1 MRASNICALVAA
13 ACLLPTISGYAQSAE
28 PLHAGDA
35 ERGLRLADNWC
46 SSCHLV
52 SSEQKTPGRGAPP
65 FSEIAQSQTF
75 NADHL
80 AYLLN
85 DPHPKMAKLG
95 LSRRAI
101 DDIAAY
107 VLSLRK

>member
-1 MRASNICALVAA
+1 MRASKVCALAIA
-13 ACLLPTISGYAQSAE
+13 TCLLPTIAGYAGDAE

-35 ERGLRLADNWC
+35 ARGLRLADNWC

-52 SSEQKTPGRGAPP
+52 SPEQKTTSRPAPP
-65 FSEIAQSQTF
+65 FSDLSQSSTF

-80 AYLLN
+80 AYLLY

>member
-1 MRASNICALVAA
+1 MRASKIFALVIA
-13 ACLLPTISGYAQSAE
+13 ACLLPAGYANSAE
-28 PLHAGDA
+28 PLHEGDA
-35 ERGLRLADNWC
+35 ARGLRLADNWC

-52 SSEQKTPGRGAPP
+52 SPEQKTTSRAAPP
-65 FSEIAQSQTF
+65 FSEIAQSPTF
-75 NADHL
+75 NSDHL
-80 AYLLN
+80 AYLLY

>member
-1 MRASNICALVAA
+1 MRVFKTYALVIT
-13 ACLLPTISGYAQSAE
+13 ACLLSTISGDANSAE

-35 ERGLRLADNWC
+35 TRGLRLADNWC
-46 SSCHLV
+46 ASCHLV
-52 SSEQKTPGRGAPP
+52 SRDQKTTSRGAPP
-65 FSEIAQSQTF
+65 FSELAQSSTF
-75 NADHL
+75 NSDHL
-80 AYLLN
+80 AYLLY

-95 LSRRAI
+95 LSRRAV

>member
-1 MRASNICALVAA
+1 MA
-13 ACLLPTISGYAQSAE
+13 GYAGDAE
-28 PLHAGDA
+28 PLHGGDA
-35 ERGLRLADNWC
+35 ARGLRLADNWC
-46 SSCHLV
+46 ASCHLV
-52 SSEQKTPGRGAPP
+52 SPEQKTIARAAPP
-65 FSEIAQSQTF
+65 FSEVAQSSTF

-80 AYLLN
+80 AYLLY